1 MWGLS
6 VMYRH
11 LRGSRAPLAALVLL
25 ISARVSAADYD
36 NIAQAETPPVPGGGG
51 AAPDAAADAIGIA
64 VADLPRSVSISMP
77 RAAVRPAAVAR
88 THHPDNRSD
97 LIVAVAQRYGID
109 PHLLAAVVRTESAG
123 NGRAVSRKGAL
134 GLMQVMPATA
144 RSLGVDDPQRLLSD
158 PGLALEVGATYLKM
172 LQARLGNNVPLVL
185 AAYNAGPGAVV
196 RAGMRVP
203 AYRETRAYV
212 GKVMAGYA
220 ASRAAAL
227 R

>member
-6 VMYRH
+6 AVYRH
-11 LRGSRAPLAALVLL
+11 LRGPRAPVTAVVLL
-25 ISARVSAADYD
+25 LSAPVSAADYD
-36 NIAQAETPPVPGGGG
+36 NIAKPEIAPIPGDGS
-51 AAPDAAADAIGIA
+51 AAPYAADAIGTA

-97 LIVAVAQRYGID
+97 LIFAVAQRYRID

-196 RAGMRVP
+196 RAGMRIP
-203 AYRETRAYV
+203 AYRETQAYV

>member
-1 MWGLS
+1 M
-6 VMYRH
+6 
-11 LRGSRAPLAALVLL
+11 
-25 ISARVSAADYD
+25 SAQASAADYD
-36 NIAQAETPPVPGGGG
+36 NIARAATSPTGEEAG
-51 AAPDAAADAIGIA
+51 AAPDAEMVIA
-64 VADLPRSVSISMP
+64 TSVADLPRSVSISMP
-77 RAAVRPAAVAR
+77 RAATHPIAVAR
-88 THHPDNRSD
+88 THRADNRSD
-97 LIVAVAQRYGID
+97 LIYAVAQRYRID

-158 PGLALEVGATYLKM
+158 PGLALEVGATYLKI

-196 RAGMRVP
+196 RAGMRIP
-203 AYRETRAYV
+203 AYRETQAYV

>member
-1 MWGLS
+1 M
-6 VMYRH
+6 V
-11 LRGSRAPLAALVLL
+11 
-25 ISARVSAADYD
+25 
-36 NIAQAETPPVPGGGG
+36 
-51 AAPDAAADAIGIA
+51 IGTS

-77 RAAVRPAAVAR
+77 RAATHPVSVAR
-88 THHPDNRSD
+88 THRADNRSD
-97 LIVAVAQRYGID
+97 LIYAVAQRYRID

-158 PGLALEVGATYLKM
+158 PGLALEVGATYLKI

-196 RAGMRVP
+196 RAGMRIP
-203 AYRETRAYV
+203 AYRETQAYV